1 MARRVMIQEEASTLR
16 FPQIHSLKVL
26 VMSVRRVMGIESE
39 FGISNPQDSNANP
52 MLLSSQVVNA
62 YGNEVMPN
70 RIRRMRWDY
79 DVESPLRDARGFDM
93 SRADA
98 DPSQLTDDDY
108 GLANLVLPNGARYY
122 VDHAHPE
129 FASPEVTNPYDAAL
143 WDTAGDRI
151 IERSARLASKLTGEL
166 ITVYKNN
173 TDGKGVSYGTH
184 ENYQVLRDVP
194 FTELVKLLTPFFV
207 TRCVF
212 AGAGRVGLGQ
222 ENLEPGFQIS
232 QRADFFEAEVGLET
246 TLRRP
251 IINTRDEPH
260 SDPDVY
266 RRLHVIIGDA
276 NMSQKMTY
284 LKMGTTAIVL
294 SMIEAGFLK
303 LDFELYDAVTSMHL
317 VSHDYKF
324 ETKQRLRDGSEMSA
338 LEIQK
343 HYQQCAA
350 QFLVESNETDEMAHD
365 VVSQWGRILTAL
377 EDNPMSLIN
386 EVDWI
391 TKLSVLNGYRNRD
404 QLLWDDSRLA
414 AIDIQFAD
422 LRPDKGLARVLQQKG
437 KMDLMFT
444 EEQVAMAV
452 ANPPS
457 DTRAYFRG
465 TCVAKFVD
473 QVAAASWDSVI
484 LDLGPDLPLKRI
496 ATPDALGGTKVLTA
510 DLFERSISATDL
522 MANLLPEHVLA

>member
-1 MARRVMIQEEASTLR
+1 MT
-16 FPQIHSLKVL
+16 
-26 VMSVRRVMGIESE
+26 VRRIMGIESE
-39 FGISNPQDSNANP
+39 FGISNPKDSSANP

-93 SRADA
+93 SRAEA

-108 GLANLVLPNGARYY
+108 GLANLVLPNGARFY

-129 FASPEVTNPYDAAL
+129 YASPEVTNPYDAAL
-143 WDTAGDRI
+143 WDFAGDQI
-151 IERSARLASKLTGEL
+151 IERSARLASSLTGEL

-184 ENYQVLRDVP
+184 ENYQVARDVP
-194 FTELVKLLTPFFV
+194 FLDFVKLLTPFFV

-222 ENLEPGFQIS
+222 ENLQPGFQIS

-260 SDPDVY
+260 ANPDLH

-276 NMSQKMTY
+276 NLSHRMTY

-303 LDFELYDAVTSMHL
+303 LDFELYDSVTSMHL

-343 HYQQCAA
+343 HYQKSAVEFLAA
-350 QFLVESNETDEMAHD
+350 TNQSDAMSLDVVTQWGEVLHKLETD
-365 VVSQWGRILTAL
+365 
-377 EDNPMSLIN
+377 PMSL
-386 EVDWI
+386 VGQLDWV
-391 TKLSVLNGYRNRD
+391 TKLSVLNAYRNRE
-404 QLLWDDSRLA
+404 QMLWSDPRLA

-422 LRPDKGLARVLQQKG
+422 LRPDKGLALVLQQKG
-437 KMDLMFT
+437 KFETMFT
-444 EEQVAMAV
+444 AEQISQAV
-452 ANPPS
+452 ANPPV

-465 TCVAKFVD
+465 NCVSKFVD

-484 LDLGPDLPLKRI
+484 LDLGEQIALKRI
-496 ATPDALGGTKVLTA
+496 STPDALGGTAAATAQLFADSQTAA
-510 DLFERSISATDL
+510 DLL
-522 MANLLPEHVLA
+522 ANLTPEHILE

>member
-1 MARRVMIQEEASTLR
+1 
-16 FPQIHSLKVL
+16 
-26 VMSVRRVMGIESE
+26 MSVRRIMGIESE
-39 FGISNPQDSNANP
+39 FGISNPKDSSANP

-70 RIRRMRWDY
+70 RIRRLRWDY

-93 SRADA
+93 SRAEA

-108 GLANLVLPNGARYY
+108 GLANLVLPKGARYY

-129 FASPEVTNPYDAAL
+129 YASPEVTNPYDAAL
-143 WDTAGDRI
+143 WDNAGDRI
-151 IERSARLASKLTGEL
+151 IEKSARLVSSITGEL

-184 ENYQVLRDVP
+184 ENYQVSREVP
-194 FTELVKLLTPFFV
+194 ILDLVKYLTPFFV
-207 TRCVF
+207 TRCIF
-212 AGAGRVGLGQ
+212 AGAGRVGIGQ
-222 ENLEPGFQIS
+222 EVIEPGFQIS

-260 SDPDVY
+260 ANPDLH

-276 NMSQKMTY
+276 NMSHRMTY
-284 LKMGTTAIVL
+284 LKMGATAIVL
-294 SMIEAGFLK
+294 SMIESEFLK
-303 LDFELYDAVTSMHL
+303 VDFELYDPVTSMHL

-338 LEIQK
+338 LEMQK
-343 HYQQCAA
+343 HYQRSAA
-350 QFLVESNETDEMAHD
+350 EFLVATRDEDPMSHD
-365 VVSQWGRILTAL
+365 VVQLWGRILQTL
-377 EDNPMSLIN
+377 ETNPMSLVG

-391 TKLSVLNGYRNRD
+391 TKLSIMNGYRNRE
-404 QLLWDDSRLA
+404 QMLWNDSRLA
-414 AIDIQFAD
+414 AIDIQFSD

-437 KMDLMFT
+437 KMEIMFS
-444 EEQVAMAV
+444 EEQISQAV
-452 ANPPS
+452 ANPPT

-465 TCVAKFVD
+465 NCVSKYVD

-484 LDLGPDLPLKRI
+484 LDLGDQIPLKRI
-496 ATPDALGGTKVLTA
+496 STPDARGGTELATA
-510 DLFERSISATDL
+510 QLFAQSSSAEQL
-522 MANLLPEHVLA
+522 LANLTPAHILE

>member
-1 MARRVMIQEEASTLR
+1 
-16 FPQIHSLKVL
+16 
-26 VMSVRRVMGIESE
+26 MSVRRVMGIESE
-39 FGISNPQDSNANP
+39 FGISNPQDSSANP

-129 FASPEVTNPYDAAL
+129 YASPEVTNPYDAAL
-143 WDTAGDRI
+143 WDCAGDRI
-151 IERSARLASKLTGEL
+151 IERSARLASTLTGDL

-184 ENYQVLRDVP
+184 ENYQVLRQVP
-194 FTELVKLLTPFFV
+194 FSDLVKFLTPFFV

-222 ENLEPGFQIS
+222 DDIEPGFQIS

-260 SDPDVY
+260 ADPDLY

-276 NMSQKMTY
+276 NMSHKINY

-294 SMIEAGFLK
+294 SMIEAGFME

-324 ETKQRLRDGSEMSA
+324 ETQQHLRDGSEKSA
-338 LEIQK
+338 LDIQK
-343 HYQQCAA
+343 HYQQNAVR
-350 QFLVESNETDEMAHD
+350 FLAETGETDEMAHD
-365 VVSQWGRILTAL
+365 VVSNWGRILDAL
-377 EDNPMSLIN
+377 EHNPMSLVG

-404 QLLWDDSRLA
+404 QLLWNDSRLA

-422 LRPDKGLARVLQQKG
+422 LRPEKGLARVLQQKG
-437 KMDLMFT
+437 KMDLLFT
-444 EEQVAMAV
+444 EDQIANAV
-452 ANPPS
+452 ANPPT
-457 DTRAYFRG
+457 DTRAFFRG
-465 TCVAKFVD
+465 TCVSKFVD

-484 LDLGPDLPLKRI
+484 LDLGPDVPLKRI
-496 ATPDALGGTKVLTA
+496 SIPDALGGTREASLGLFDSSA
-510 DLFERSISATDL
+510 LASDLL
-522 MANLLPEHVLA
+522 ANLKPGHVLA

>member
-1 MARRVMIQEEASTLR
+1 
-16 FPQIHSLKVL
+16 
-26 VMSVRRVMGIESE
+26 MSVRRVMGIESE
-39 FGISNPQDSNANP
+39 FGISNPRDSSANP

-70 RIRRMRWDY
+70 RLRRMRWDY

-98 DPSQLTDDDY
+98 DPSQLTDDDF

-129 FASPEVTNPYDAAL
+129 FASPEVTNPYDATL

-151 IERSARLASKLTGEL
+151 IERSARLASTLTGEL

-184 ENYQVLRDVP
+184 ENYQVLREVP
-194 FTELVKLLTPFFV
+194 FTDLIKYLTPFFV

-222 ENLEPGFQIS
+222 DIIEPGFQIS
-232 QRADFFEAEVGLET
+232 QRADFFEAQVGLET

-260 SDPDVY
+260 ANPDMY

-276 NMSQKMTY
+276 NMSQRATY

-294 SMIEAGFLK
+294 SMIEAGFLE

-317 VSHDYKF
+317 VSHDYELK
-324 ETKQRLRDGSEMSA
+324 TKQRLRDGSELSA
-338 LEIQK
+338 LDIQW
-343 HYQQCAA
+343 HYQKSA
-350 QFLVESNETDEMAHD
+350 VEYLQTTGEQDEMAHD
-365 VVSQWGRILTAL
+365 VVAHWGRILTAL
-377 EDNPMSLIN
+377 GTDPMSLVN

-391 TKLSVLNGYRNRD
+391 TKLSILNGYRNRD
-404 QLLWDDSRLA
+404 QLHWSDPRLA

-422 LRPDKGLARVLQQKG
+422 LRPEKGLGLLLQRKG
-437 KMDLMFT
+437 KVDVMFS
-444 EEQVAMAV
+444 EEQVAGAV
-452 ANPPS
+452 ANPPI

-465 TCVAKFVD
+465 SCISKYCD
-473 QVAAASWDSVI
+473 QIAAASWDSVI
-484 LDLGPDLPLKRI
+484 FDLGPDLPLKRI
-496 ATPDALGGTKVLTA
+496 ATPDALSGIKLDTEALFAASA
-510 DLFERSISATDL
+510 DARELL
-522 MANLLPEHVLA
+522 ANMEPGHLVTR

>member
-1 MARRVMIQEEASTLR
+1 
-16 FPQIHSLKVL
+16 
-26 VMSVRRVMGIESE
+26 
-39 FGISNPQDSNANP
+39 
-52 MLLSSQVVNA
+52 
-62 YGNEVMPN
+62 
-70 RIRRMRWDY
+70 
-79 DVESPLRDARGFDM
+79 
-93 SRADA
+93 
-98 DPSQLTDDDY
+98 
-108 GLANLVLPNGARYY
+108 
-122 VDHAHPE
+122 
-129 FASPEVTNPYDAAL
+129 VTNPYDAAL

-151 IERSARLASKLTGEL
+151 IERSARLASTLTGEL

-184 ENYQVLRDVP
+184 ENYQVLREVP
-194 FTELVKLLTPFFV
+194 FSDLVKFLTPFFV

-222 ENLEPGFQIS
+222 DIIEPGFQIS

-260 SDPDVY
+260 ADPDKF

-276 NMSQKMTY
+276 NMSQKINY

-294 SMIEAGFLK
+294 SMIEAGYLK
-303 LDFELYDAVTSMHL
+303 IDFELYDAVTSMHL

-343 HYQQCAA
+343 HYQESAVR
-350 QFLVESNETDEMAHD
+350 FLADTGETDAMTHD
-365 VVSQWGRILTAL
+365 VVQQWGRILIAL
-377 EDNPMSLIN
+377 ENDPMSLVN

-404 QLLWDDSRLA
+404 QLLWNDPRLA

-437 KMDLMFT
+437 KMDLLFT
-444 EEQVAMAV
+444 EEQVARAV
-452 ANPPS
+452 SNPPE

-465 TCVAKFVD
+465 TCVAKFID

-484 LDLGPDLPLKRI
+484 LDLGPDVPLKRI
-496 ATPDALGGTKVLTA
+496 STPDALGGTRNVTEE
-510 DLFERSISATDL
+510 LFSSSSSASE
-522 MANLLPEHVLA
+522 LLASLKQEHVLS

>member
-1 MARRVMIQEEASTLR
+1 
-16 FPQIHSLKVL
+16 
-26 VMSVRRVMGIESE
+26 MSVRRVMGIESE
-39 FGISNPQDSNANP
+39 FGISNPQDSGANP

-129 FASPEVTNPYDAAL
+129 YASPEVTNPYDAAL
-143 WDTAGDRI
+143 WDCAGDRI
-151 IERSARLASKLTGEL
+151 IERSARLASTLTGNL

-184 ENYQVLRDVP
+184 ENYQVLREVP
-194 FTELVKLLTPFFV
+194 FNDLVKFLTPFFV

-222 ENLEPGFQIS
+222 DDIEPGFQIS

-260 SDPDVY
+260 ADPDLY

-276 NMSQKMTY
+276 NMSHKINY

-294 SMIEAGFLK
+294 SMIEAGFME
-303 LDFELYDAVTSMHL
+303 LDFELYDPVTSMHL

-324 ETKQRLRDGSEMSA
+324 ETKQRLRDGSEKSA
-338 LEIQK
+338 LDIQK
-343 HYQQCAA
+343 HYQQSAVR
-350 QFLVESNETDEMAHD
+350 FLAETGETDEMAHD
-365 VVSQWGRILTAL
+365 VVSNWGRILDAL
-377 EDNPMSLIN
+377 EHNPMSLVG

-404 QLLWDDSRLA
+404 QLLWNDSRLA

-437 KMDLMFT
+437 KMDILFT
-444 EEQVAMAV
+444 EEQIENAV
-452 ANPPS
+452 ANPPA
-457 DTRAYFRG
+457 DTRAFFRG
-465 TCVAKFVD
+465 TCVSKFVD

-484 LDLGPDLPLKRI
+484 LDLGPDVPLKRI
-496 ATPDALGGTKVLTA
+496 STPDAMGGTQRSSK
-510 DLFERSISATDL
+510 DLFDSSELASDL
-522 MANLLPEHVLA
+522 LANLKPEHVLA

>member
-1 MARRVMIQEEASTLR
+1 MIQEEASTLR
-16 FPQIHSLKVL
+16 FPQIHSLKVF

-39 FGISNPQDSNANP
+39 FGISNPQDSSANP

-70 RIRRMRWDY
+70 RIRRMRWDF

-93 SRADA
+93 SRAEA

-184 ENYQVLRDVP
+184 ENYQVLREVP
-194 FTELVKLLTPFFV
+194 FTDLIKFLTPFFV
-207 TRCVF
+207 TRCIF
-212 AGAGRVGLGQ
+212 AGTGRVGLGQ

-260 SDPDVY
+260 ADPDIY

-294 SMIEAGFLK
+294 SMIEAGYLQ

-338 LEIQK
+338 LEIQR
-343 HYQQCAA
+343 HYQQSAA
-350 QFLVESNETDEMAHD
+350 QFLVETNETDEMAHD

-377 EDNPMSLIN
+377 EVNPMSLIN

-404 QLLWDDSRLA
+404 QLLWNDSRLA

-484 LDLGPDLPLKRI
+484 LDLGPDVPLKRI
-496 ATPDALGGTKVLTA
+496 ATPDALGGTKAATA
-510 DLFERSISATDL
+510 DIFERSNLATEL
-522 MANLLPEHVLA
+522 MANLMPEHVLA

>member
-1 MARRVMIQEEASTLR
+1 
-16 FPQIHSLKVL
+16 
-26 VMSVRRVMGIESE
+26 MSVRRVMGIESE
-39 FGISNPQDSNANP
+39 FGISNPQDSSANP

-93 SRADA
+93 SRAEA

-151 IERSARLASKLTGEL
+151 IERSARLASTLTGEL

-184 ENYQVLRDVP
+184 ENYQVLREVP
-194 FTELVKLLTPFFV
+194 FTDLIKFLTPFFV
-207 TRCVF
+207 TRCIF

-222 ENLEPGFQIS
+222 ENLEPGFQVS

-260 SDPDVY
+260 ADPDIY

-294 SMIEAGFLK
+294 SMIEAGFLQ

-338 LEIQK
+338 LEIQR
-343 HYQQCAA
+343 HYQQSAA
-350 QFLVESNETDEMAHD
+350 QFLVETNETDEMAHD

-377 EDNPMSLIN
+377 EVNPMSLIN

-404 QLLWDDSRLA
+404 QLLWNDSRLA

-473 QVAAASWDSVI
+473 QVAAVSWDSVI
-484 LDLGPDLPLKRI
+484 LDLGPDVPLKRI
-496 ATPDALGGTKVLTA
+496 ATPDALGGTKAATA
-510 DLFERSISATDL
+510 DLFERSNLATEL
-522 MANLLPEHVLA
+522 MANLMPEHVLA